1 MKINWQ
7 YVARAVAVA
16 FLSTLLW
23 VGGRLINQQ
32 DQILAKLTTLELEL
46 VKLKAS
52 MLDRDAVLE
61 IVKVYLYE
69 KGIK

>member
-32 DQILAKLTTLELEL
+32 DQILAKLTMLELEL

-52 MLDRDAVLE
+52 MLNRDAVLE

>member
-7 YVARAVAVA
+7 YVARTVAVG
-16 FLSTLLW
+16 FLSFLLW
-23 VGGRLINQQ
+23 IGGRLVNQQ

-46 VKLKAS
+46 VKLKSS
-52 MLDRDAVLE
+52 MLDRDSVLE
-61 IVKVYLYE
+61 IVKSYLYE